1 MALMDV
7 LVHSPTV
14 GDVRFGGGKYAT
26 RTRADLLLLLLWYLN
41 HWPKILINKYMM

>member
-26 RTRADLLLLLLWYLN
+26 RTRADLLLLWYLN